1 MKMPHSRRLRLRLW
15 PGPARR
21 PRNNGTRSLSLSS
34 AVCSMAGVFLG
45 QLEAFRLAGMTIAGH
60 RYWLLPIMPLAW
72 LPICAWIGFQDPFTP
87 VSAQGTLIG
96 LPLTFLAV
104 FLGLRVIAGEID
116 GRSLEIAYTVPGGC
130 ERVWWTKL
138 GAALLLLIAA
148 EVPLATATWVFFTP
162 FPLDALYGALQA
174 ALFYMVLAMGMATL
188 FRSETAGAMPTILV
202 LALNGVATGFGNNQ
216 LRVSPFWNPHAF
228 ATEGGGVPDP
238 GEILALTLQNRI
250 GFALL
255 MAAILAL
262 AFMRAG
268 RRERMLDS

>member
-1 MKMPHSRRLRLRLW
+1 MK
-15 PGPARR
+15 GA
-21 PRNNGTRSLSLSS
+21 
-34 AVCSMAGVFLG
+34 FLG

-60 RYWLLPIMPLAW
+60 RYWLLPIMPLVW
-72 LPICAWIGFQDPFTP
+72 LPICAWIGLGDPFTP
-87 VSAQGTLIG
+87 ASAQGTLIG

-148 EVPLATATWVFFTP
+148 ELPLAIATWLFFTP

-174 ALFYMVLAMGMATL
+174 ALFYLVLAMGMATL
-188 FRSETAGAMPTILV
+188 FRSETAGAMPTVLV
-202 LALNGVATGFGNNQ
+202 LALNGVATSFGSNQ
-216 LRVSPFWNPHAF
+216 LRASPFWNPHAF
-228 ATEGGGVPDP
+228 ATADGDVADP
-238 GEILALTLQNRI
+238 GEVLALTLQNRI

-268 RRERMLDS
+268 RRERMLDG